1 MPWLTPARR
10 RWIYGIATA
19 VLPLLISL
27 GWLDHEAAPLW
38 LAVIGSVLVP
48 GMAAWHTDPSTPT
61 GEPATEYA
69 PPATVDPIVSSE
81 GVHFDNMGAPYDAKH
96 DKES

>member
-48 GMAAWHTDPSTPT
+48 GMAAPERVMVAGS
-61 GEPATEYA
+61 ARL
-69 PPATVDPIVSSE
+69 
-81 GVHFDNMGAPYDAKH
+81 K
-96 DKES
+96 

>member
-61 GEPATEYA
+61 GEPAVE
-69 PPATVDPIVSSE
+69 
-81 GVHFDNMGAPYDAKH
+81 YDARH
-96 DKES
+96 DEE

>member
-38 LAVIGSVLVP
+38 LAVIGSVLVA
-48 GMAAWHTDPSTPT
+48 GLAAWQAARRRGSGVARVEGIGGH
-61 GEPATEYA
+61 GE
-69 PPATVDPIVSSE
+69 
-81 GVHFDNMGAPYDAKH
+81 G
-96 DKES
+96 